1 MASSILPTTR
11 LETLASRTFELNL
24 LVMSGHTFGND
35 NILNLSLS
43 HGPVLLFISFWIC
56 ILCSECEARGEM

>member
-1 MASSILPTTR
+1 MNNYLQLDMR
-11 LETLASRTFELNL
+11 LSHLETFELTL
-24 LVMSGHTFGND
+24 LVMSGHTFVND
-35 NILNLSLS
+35 NILSSVSS